1 MLRSSMPRFI
11 GALLLFAVSVSSAA
25 AREPQP
31 ALTTAPATAPPE
43 LSSDVQLDQTL
54 IDPRIR
60 PDDLPPAEFLRRFSA
75 FLDKP
80 TVTQPINPVLFR
92 DFWLKWGL
100 VTTRYKPDGD
110 ELRFTYA
117 NKIAAE
123 ALAKGEYPFP
133 EGAVL
138 AKIGAK
144 AVHDPGFNSS
154 LVPGPIMRI
163 QVMLK
168 KAKDPNARD
177 GWVYALYTAKY
188 RGALTGDEINA
199 CHACHL
205 MVPERDMVFSE
216 PFPVAFGATLAAL
229 PANEPLADKFVATPI
244 DKLKP
249 YIKETL
255 QHHDQTAAGKVMV
268 LEMPLFT
275 GTLFE
280 SREILSRLV
289 RRNQQTYIMSN
300 PEGTIFALYV
310 PDANEPG
317 CLTVINTI
325 EGSMPL
331 PITMPGL
338 KPRPQVPAHAD
349 ARGKPPTA
357 TRRSCETP

>member
-1 MLRSSMPRFI
+1 MPCFGVPRLI
-11 GALLLFAVSVSSAA
+11 GALLLTVAVTT
-25 AREPQP
+25 P
-31 ALTTAPATAPPE
+31 ALALEPKPAATPPE
-43 LSSDVQLDQTL
+43 LASDVQLDQTL
-54 IDPRIR
+54 IDPAIR
-60 PDDLPPAEFLRRFSA
+60 PDSLPPMEFLRRFST

-80 TVTQPINPVLFR
+80 TVPQPIDPALFK

-100 VTTRYKPDGD
+100 VTTRYKPDGE

-123 ALAKGEYPFP
+123 ALAKSEYPFP

-168 KAKDPNARD
+168 KTNDPNARD

-205 MVPERDMVFSE
+205 MVPDRDMVFSE
-216 PFPVAFGATLAAL
+216 PFPVAFGATLAAQ
-229 PANEPLADKFVATPI
+229 PAEEPLSDKFIATPL

-249 YIKETL
+249 VIKETL
-255 QHHDQTAAGKVMV
+255 AQQQPAVTGKVML
-268 LEMPLFT
+268 LEMPLFS

-280 SREILSRLV
+280 SREILARLV
-289 RRNQQTYIMSN
+289 RSKGQTHIISS
-300 PEGTIFALYV
+300 PDGSIFAIYV
-310 PDANEPG
+310 PDAKAPG
-317 CLTVINTI
+317 CLTIINTI

-338 KPRPQVPAHAD
+338 RPRPQPPVHAD
-349 ARGKPPTA
+349 AGGKPPTA
-357 TRRSCETP
+357 TRRSCATP